1 MKQMETK
8 GYGYFRKTK
17 AHGLVCGIALAGA

>member
-1 MKQMETK
+1 MKQMETM

-17 AHGLVCGIALAGA
+17 AYGLVCGI

>member
-17 AHGLVCGIALAGA
+17 AYGLVCGI